1 MNYYRNFFYRIYLD
15 GILFHRASNKFCV
28 GSIRRKIQYDLFFRV
43 PLAPREPQAQWE
55 TKESR
60 YVH

>member
-1 MNYYRNFFYRIYLD
+1 MNYYRNFFIAYLD

-60 YVH
+60 YVR